1 MDLQQLDPNI
11 DWYSKYYASKG
22 EFKKC
27 TDYKERGYDLLK
39 VSPKSHLM
47 RIKRH

>member
-1 MDLQQLDPNI
+1 MDLSQLDPNI

-22 EFKKC
+22 EWKKC

-39 VSPKSHLM
+39 VCLVAYCVKVF
-47 RIKRH
+47 KC